1 MTHET
6 SQVEGINSNEVDEE
20 LIDETNEDTHEGSD
34 NETKTTKGKSNVP
47 KILAEKNK
55 WKAEAEK
62 WKAEAESKEFNEEKA
77 QAMIN
82 QALAAQKA
90 TDFKNQE
97 RNDFIN
103 SYGEENVEAVE
114 SVLEQHA
121 TLSYEDAAKIAGI
134 GGTTQNNPNK
144 YSFAWNTPSSIK
156 QAKTTKTL
164 SDDELRANLVNKFQ
178 ELGYRNAQ

>member
-6 SQVEGINSNEVDEE
+6 SQVEGINSNDVEEEV
-20 LIDETNEDTHEGSD
+20 IDETTEDTQSESD
-34 NETKTTKGKSNVP
+34 NENKAAKGKSNVP

-55 WKAEAEK
+55 SKAEAEK

-97 RNDFIN
+97 RNNFVE

-114 SVLEQHA
+114 SVLQEHG
-121 TLSYEDAAKIAGI
+121 TLSYEQAAVIAGI
-134 GGTTQNNPNK
+134 GVTQTSNPNK
-144 YSFAWNTPSSIK
+144 YSFAWNTPASIK
-156 QAKTTKTL
+156 KAKTTQTL
-164 SDDELRANLVNKFQ
+164 SDDELRASIVDQFQ
-178 ELGYRNAQ
+178 EMGFRNAS